1 MMRRVVPTWM
11 LPVTLIIGGCFGS
24 DSSNDASAA
33 ARAPSGNKPPQISGA
48 PTQTVLQ
55 NTQYAFMPA
64 ATDAD
69 RDKLTFSI
77 THKPGWATFNRAT
90 GKLSG
95 VPRGR
100 HVGTYSG
107 IKISVSDG
115 RTTSSL
121 PTFGITV
128 TQSGSGSVTLSWL
141 PPTSN
146 DDGTTFRDL
155 AGYRIYVGQSAS
167 SLNRII
173 VLDNSG
179 LTRYVV
185 EDLTA
190 ARWHFAMT
198 SVNARGR
205 ESRRSP
211 TVSKVVG

>member
-1 MMRRVVPTWM
+1 MMRRVVLTWM
-11 LPVTLIIGGCFGS
+11 LSVTLIIGGCFGS
-24 DSSNDASAA
+24 DSSNDANAA
-33 ARAPSGNKPPQISGA
+33 ARAPGGNKPPQISGA

-64 ATDAD
+64 ATAEA

-77 THKPGWATFNRAT
+77 THKPGWATFDRAT

-95 VPRGR
+95 MPRER

-115 RTTSSL
+115 RTTTSL

-146 DDGTTFRDL
+146 DDGTTLHDL
-155 AGYRIYVGQSAS
+155 AGYKIYVGQSANA
-167 SLNRII
+167 LNRVIELNN
-173 VLDNSG
+173 VG

-185 EDLTA
+185 EDLSPT
-190 ARWHFAMT
+190 RWHFAMT